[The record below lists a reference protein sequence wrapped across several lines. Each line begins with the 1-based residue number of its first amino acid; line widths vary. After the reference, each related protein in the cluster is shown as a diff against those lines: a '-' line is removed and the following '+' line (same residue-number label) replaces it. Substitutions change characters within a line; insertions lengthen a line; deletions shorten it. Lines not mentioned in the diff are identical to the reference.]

1 MFVLK
6 KSVEDA
12 LNKQLN
18 AELYSAYLYLAMSAY
33 CETIPMKGFAKW
45 LRIQSEEEKNHG
57 MKFFDYIIEAGGTVQ
72 LARID
77 APKGEW
83 NSVGEVF
90 EQVYEH
96 EKKVT
101 GMINNLMDIAV
112 REKDYATQNFLSWFV
127 KEQVEEEANASEIL
141 ARIKML
147 KDIAGHMFWLDKEI
161 GKRE

>member
-1 MFVLK
+1 MLK
-6 KSVEDA
+6 KKVEDA
-12 LNKQLN
+12 LNAQLN

-33 CETIPMKGFAKW
+33 CETIPMKGFARW
-45 LRIQSEEEKNHG
+45 LRLQAGEEREHA
-57 MKFFDYIIEAGGTVQ
+57 MKFFDYIIEAGGTVK
-72 LARID
+72 LSRID
-77 APKGEW
+77 APEGSW

-101 GMINNLMDIAV
+101 GMIHALMDLAV
-112 REKDYATQNFLSWFV
+112 KEKDYATQNFLSWFV

-147 KDIAGHMFWLDKEI
+147 KDVAGHMFWLDKEM

>member
-1 MFVLK
+1 LLK

-18 AELYSAYLYLAMSAY
+18 AELYSAYLYVAMSAY

-45 LRIQSEEEKNHG
+45 LRIQAEEEKSHG
-57 MKFFDYIIEAGGTVQ
+57 MKFYDYIIEAGSTVK

-83 NSVGEVF
+83 NSIGEVF

-96 EKKVT
+96 EKNVT

-112 REKDYATQNFLSWFV
+112 KEKDYATQNFLGWFV
-127 KEQVEEEANASEIL
+127 KEQVEEEAHASEIL

-147 KDIAGHMFWLDKEI
+147 KDVVGHMFWLDKEL

>member
-1 MFVLK
+1 MLK
-6 KSVEDA
+6 KSIEEA

-45 LRIQSEEEKNHG
+45 LRIQSEEEKAHG
-57 MKFFDYIIEAGGTVQ
+57 MKFFDYIIEAGGTVK

-77 APKGEW
+77 TPKAEW
-83 NSVGEVF
+83 KSVGEVF

-101 GMINNLMDIAV
+101 GMINSIMDLAV
-112 REKDYATQNFLSWFV
+112 KEKDYATQNFLGWFV

-141 ARIKML
+141 AQIRML
-147 KDIAGHMFWLDKEI
+147 KDVVGHMFGLDHEL

>member
-1 MFVLK
+1 MLK
-6 KSVEDA
+6 KSIEEA

-45 LRIQSEEEKNHG
+45 LRIQSEEEKAHG
-57 MKFFDYIIEAGGTVQ
+57 MKFFDYIIEAGGTVK

-77 APKGEW
+77 APKAEW
-83 NSVGEVF
+83 KSVGEIF
-90 EQVYEH
+90 EQVYDH

-101 GMINNLMDIAV
+101 GMITSIMDLAV
-112 REKDYATQNFLSWFV
+112 KEKDYATQNFLGWFI

-141 ARIKML
+141 AQIRML
-147 KDIAGHMFWLDKEI
+147 KDVVGHMFWLDHEL

>member
-1 MFVLK
+1 MLK
-6 KSVEDA
+6 KSIEEA

-18 AELYSAYLYLAMSAY
+18 AELYSAYLYLAMSAF

-45 LRIQSEEEKNHG
+45 LRIQSEEEKAHG
-57 MKFFDYIIEAGGTVQ
+57 MKFFDYITEAGGTVK

-77 APKGEW
+77 APKAEW
-83 NSVGEVF
+83 KSVGEVF

-101 GMINNLMDIAV
+101 GMINSIMDLAV
-112 REKDYATQNFLSWFV
+112 KEKDYATQNFLGWFV

-141 ARIKML
+141 AQIRML
-147 KDIAGHMFWLDKEI
+147 KDVAGHMFWLDHEL